1 MPKINNHQI
10 AQFAV
15 AQLEAGASTQ
25 EVARKVASYLLDNRQ
40 SRELPSVLRAIEAE
54 LNQRGKSQ
62 VVITSAREVAENVKQ
77 ELASLL
83 GAPKPVFYEE
93 IDPKVI
99 GGVKARFGESE
110 IDLTVRG
117 KLQRFK
123 TIVANS
129 SK

>member
-54 LNQRGKSQ
+54 LNQRCKSQ

>member
-1 MPKINNHQI
+1 MAKITVQ
-10 AQFAV
+10 QLAV
-15 AQLEAGASTQ
+15 YAVDQLEAGISSRK
-25 EVARKVASYLLDNRQ
+25 VAQKVASYLLDSRQ
-40 SRELPSVLRAIEAE
+40 SRELSSVLRAIEAT
-54 LNQRGKSQ
+54 LNKRGSSQ
-62 VVITSAREVAENVKQ
+62 VVITSAHEVSETVKQ
-77 ELASLL
+77 ELATLL
-83 GAPKPVFYEE
+83 GAKSPVFHED

-123 TIVANS
+123 TIVSNS